1 MNNFGNFFRLSIFGE
16 SHGHSIGVVV
26 DGCPAGL
33 SLKEED
39 FKKDLKRRKGKKRG
53 NTSRRESD
61 IPMIKSGVFNDKTT
75 GSPIMIMFKNEDVR
89 PLDYHSFSAIPRPG
103 HADFVAFK
111 KHGGFHDFRGGGHFS
126 GRITVALVAA
136 GVIAKKL
143 IVPSEISAD
152 IVEIGGSKNFKS
164 AIDSA
169 IKEND
174 SAGGIIECRVNK
186 IPVGLGDPFFNS
198 VESLISHLA
207 FAIPGIKGIEFGS
220 GFACARMRGSECN
233 DIFVN
238 KKGKTRTNH
247 AGGINGGITN
257 GNEVLFRVAVR
268 PTPSVEKEQKSI
280 NLLTGKMEKMA
291 IKGRHDAC
299 FAQRIPVIIEAT
311 AAIVFADLL
320 VLAQAIPKIW
330 REKK

>member
-1 MNNFGNFFRLSIFGE
+1 MNNFGNYFRLSIFGE
-16 SHGHSIGVVV
+16 SHGHNIGIVV

-39 FKKDLKRRKGKKRG
+39 FKNDLKRRKGKKRG
-53 NTSRRESD
+53 STSRQESD
-61 IPMIKSGVFNDKTT
+61 IPLIKSGVFNDKTT
-75 GSPIMIMFKNEDVR
+75 GSPILIMFKNEDVR
-89 PLDYHSFSAIPRPG
+89 PLDYSSYSAIPRPG

-111 KHGGFHDFRGGGHFS
+111 KHGGFHDYRGGGHFS
-126 GRITVALVAA
+126 GRITVALVTA

-143 IVPSEISAD
+143 IVPSEVSAD
-152 IVEIGGSKNFKS
+152 SVEIGGSKNFKS

-174 SAGGIIECRVNK
+174 SVGGIIECRVKK

-220 GFACARMRGSECN
+220 GFACARMKGSECN

-238 KKGKTRTNH
+238 KKGKTQTNH

-268 PTPSVEKEQKSI
+268 PTSSIEKEQESI
-280 NLLTGKMEKMA
+280 NLQTGKMERMV
-291 IKGRHDAC
+291 IKGRHDTC

-320 VLAQAIPKIW
+320 LQAQVIPRIW